1 MGEKGRVVGIDHIK
15 GLVDF
20 SIANVRKRMPELL
33 DSQRVKLIRK
43 LYIFLNHYKF
53 LKIQFVLC

>member
-33 DSQRVKLIRK
+33 DSQRVKLIRNLFFK
-43 LYIFLNHYKF
+43 IYKNKF
-53 LKIQFVLC
+53 